1 MKYIFLINHSHY
13 GNGGV
18 DMLLTDKEK
27 YIVWRKRKKITIV
40 NIAKEIG
47 CSHSLISK
55 YENGTADMSNEK
67 LMKYRKIIL
76 NYEYK

>member
-1 MKYIFLINHSHY
+1 
-13 GNGGV
+13 
-18 DMLLTDKEK
+18 ML
-27 YIVWRKRKKITIV
+27 RKRKKIRIV

-67 LMKYRKIIL
+67 LMKYRSIIVK
-76 NYEYK
+76 YEYK

>member
-1 MKYIFLINHSHY
+1 MI
-13 GNGGV
+13 
-18 DMLLTDKEK
+18 LTDKEK

-55 YENGTADMSNEK
+55 YETGVADMSNDK
-67 LMKYRKIIL
+67 IVKYRSIIVK
-76 NYEYK
+76 YEYK